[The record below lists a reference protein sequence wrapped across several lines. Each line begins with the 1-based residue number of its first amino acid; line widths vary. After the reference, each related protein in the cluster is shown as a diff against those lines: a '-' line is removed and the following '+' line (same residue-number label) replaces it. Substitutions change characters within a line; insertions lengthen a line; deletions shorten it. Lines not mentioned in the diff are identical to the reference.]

1 VAGRSVGRMS
11 EPKINFTDA
20 DLELLLVETDRE
32 NPILAAPPEIEGEPR
47 ETIDLQILAGLVS
60 P

>member
-1 VAGRSVGRMS
+1 VG
-11 EPKINFTDA
+11 EPKVNITDA

-32 NPILAAPPEIEGEPR
+32 NPILAAMPEPDGEPR
-47 ETIDLQILAGLVS
+47 EAIDSQILAGLVS